1 MNSFTSMSPAAQLF
15 AWPLQLAQLSAQA
28 FQAALPRLAPD
39 ALAQSI
45 NPGWSSVVN
54 INSNNSSAPETEQTV
69 VARHSYGRQL
79 GRVMDVVGLLV
90 DDLQAREGSVS
101 QDERIEDFRRLQADI
116 DDIKGRAA
124 ERRLERIA
132 GDLEALRRA
141 DEAAYERLKARLREL
156 VRD

>member
-1 MNSFTSMSPAAQLF
+1 MNSLTPMSPAAQLF
-15 AWPLQLAQLSAQA
+15 AWPLQWAQLSAQA

-79 GRVMDVVGLLV
+79 GRLMDVVGLLI

-116 DDIKGRAA
+116 DDIKRRAA
-124 ERRLERIA
+124 ERRLDRIA
-132 GDLEALRRA
+132 GDLETLRRA